1 MILSFELLA
10 NQLEDN
16 ATRIE
21 VLDDFL
27 QGLKVDS
34 ALLGLKSLNQYWV
47 FLSLSPIS
55 VLLNS

>member
-10 NQLEDN
+10 SQLEDN